1 MGAPDLIQ
9 GLRRA
14 GFTLSVLP
22 SGDLAVTPASKLT
35 ADERA
40 AIKASKHAIVQAL
53 HCPPADREAIE
64 ERAAI
69 MEYDGGLSRIEAE
82 ALAGI
87 TPDPDRHCWPHT
99 TAMNTAEID
108 TFTARV
114 LLFTR
119 HGRDT
124 TEAEKLADSL
134 VTRDRQAD
142 DRRVCLECRNLR
154 RSGGL
159 WRCGQP
165 HRAGWAGADLPG
177 DLVNLLQRCEGF
189 TS

>member
-22 SGDLAVTPASKLT
+22 SGDLAVVPASKLT
-35 ADERA
+35 ADQRA
-40 AIKASKHAIVQAL
+40 AIKASKPAIVQAL
-53 HCPPADREAIE
+53 HCPPTDREAIE

-114 LLFTR
+114 HLFIR
-119 HGRDT
+119 HGLDT
-124 TEAEKLADSL
+124 TESEKLADKL
-134 VTRDRQAD
+134 VARDRD
-142 DRRVCLECRNLR
+142 EDERRLCLECRNLR

>member
-1 MGAPDLIQ
+1 MTWLERLKKTAESPKDHPTKPTKPGFGGFVGTPLGLIQ
-9 GLRRA
+9 KS
-14 GFTLSVLP
+14 LS
-22 SGDLAVTPASKLT
+22 DPAP
-35 ADERA
+35 ANDER
-40 AIKASKHAIVQAL
+40 HATTT
-53 HCPPADREAIE
+53 DREAIE

-124 TEAEKLADSL
+124 TEAEKLADKL
-134 VTRDRQAD
+134 VARDRDGD

-177 DLVNLLQRCEGF
+177 DLVNLLQRCDGF